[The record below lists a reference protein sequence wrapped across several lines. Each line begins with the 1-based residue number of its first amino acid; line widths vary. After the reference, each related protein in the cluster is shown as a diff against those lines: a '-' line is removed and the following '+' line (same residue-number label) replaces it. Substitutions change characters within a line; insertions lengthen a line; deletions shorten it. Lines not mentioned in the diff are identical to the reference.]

1 MNPEPMPKQP
11 ARSRQIKTE
20 MARVF
25 SEMDAKTCRAFIASL
40 APRTAVNPLFSL
52 LLHPVPLVKWR
63 AVQGFGI
70 VAERMAGEDLE
81 GARTILRRMM
91 WQLNDESGGIGWG
104 CPEGMGEIVAVH
116 AGLAVE
122 FHQVLISY
130 IREDGNF
137 LEYGPLRRG
146 ALWGVGRAAETR
158 ADLMQKATEPLLGFC
173 QSDDAEECA
182 LAARA
187 LGQLSASSALSL
199 LESLRADAREVVLFL
214 EGTLRPRR
222 VGEVAREAVERVRRA
237 SAENHA

>member
-1 MNPEPMPKQP
+1 MNPEPMPNHP

-25 SEMDAKTCRAFIASL
+25 SEMDTEACRTFLASL
-40 APRTAVNPLFSL
+40 SPRKAVNPLFSL
-52 LLHPVPLVKWR
+52 LLHPEPLVKWR

-70 VAERMAGEDLE
+70 VVERLAEESMEAG
-81 GARTILRRMM
+81 RTVLRRMM

-104 CPEGMGEIVAVH
+104 CPEGMGEILAVH
-116 AGLAVE
+116 AGLAEE

-146 ALWGVGRAAETR
+146 ALWGVGRAAEKR
-158 ADLMQKATEPLLGFC
+158 ADLMEKASEPLLGFC
-173 QSDDAEECA
+173 RSEDAEECA

-187 LGQLSASSALSL
+187 LGRLKARAALPL
-199 LESLRADAREVVLFL
+199 LEVLRADTREVVLFL
-214 EGTLRPRR
+214 DDTLRPWR
-222 VGEVAREAVERVRRA
+222 VGEVAGEAFDRLRRV
-237 SAENHA
+237 SAEKRV